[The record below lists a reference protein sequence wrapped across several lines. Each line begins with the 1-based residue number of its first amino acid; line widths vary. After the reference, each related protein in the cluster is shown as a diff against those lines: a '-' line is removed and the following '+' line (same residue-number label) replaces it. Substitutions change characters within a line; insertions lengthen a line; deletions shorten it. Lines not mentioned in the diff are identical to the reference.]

1 MNPPLPLVEL
11 LQALTHGHCAA
22 DLWERGAV
30 AHYGCVE
37 AEAARVQLV
46 HASVDAGDWHW
57 SAVPTAIIDKATAL
71 LANAG
76 PGGSAWHA

>member
-1 MNPPLPLVEL
+1 MNPTLPLVEL
-11 LQALTHGHCAA
+11 LHALANGRCTA

-30 AHYGCVE
+30 AHYGCVD

-46 HASVDAGDWHW
+46 LASIDAGDWDW
-57 SAVPTAIIDKATAL
+57 SAVPAAITDKATAL
-71 LANAG
+71 RASAG